1 MSVQVQVK
9 PDASISSEEEKKEN
23 EYTMAKAIGQRKK
36 GRRLK
41 ERKRQKRE
49 KEYML
54 ANGWRGGKE
63 KRRAKGGN
71 GDRFGAIKM
80 APKKKRSKRQF
91 ESGRDSHRQDFF

>member
-41 ERKRQKRE
+41 ERKRQKRG

-54 ANGWRGGKE
+54 ANG
-63 KRRAKGGN
+63 
-71 GDRFGAIKM
+71 
-80 APKKKRSKRQF
+80 
-91 ESGRDSHRQDFF
+91 